1 MQKPTKFRNLKDKDC
16 GSTSRRKFVIGDPPS
31 CAGGCH
37 PNTRIELLTSNDVG
51 GDGGSGGPGD
61 VLNEAA

>member
-1 MQKPTKFRNLKDKDC
+1 MQKPANFRNLKDKEY
-16 GSTSRRKFVIGDPPS
+16 GSTSRRKLVIGDPPS
-31 CAGGCH
+31 CAGGSH
-37 PNTRIELLTSNDVG
+37 PNTRIELLTSSDVG